1 MTTETMPFESNCPHC
16 GAPLPPDAP
25 MGMCPQCLLAEGCSE
40 SSSPQSDLINQPDL
54 QTFDDYELIEMIA
67 RGGMGVVYRARQ
79 KSLHREVALKMILSG
94 QLASEQEVQ
103 RFQSEAKAAA
113 HLRHPNIVTV
123 HEVGEMDGRHFYSME
138 FVRGQHLGDRMQ
150 QCPLQPKQAVLY
162 LIKIARAVHFAH
174 QNGIVHRDLKPQNI
188 LLDKH
193 DEPRITDFGLAKRMD
208 LEGDLT
214 LTGTVIGS
222 PAYMAPEQAQ
232 GKQHSVGPLADV
244 YALGALFYCMLAGR
258 PPFQAVTPLETLKQ
272 VTDSNP
278 QSLRQI
284 NHEIPIDLETI
295 CLKCLEKEPGHR
307 YESAEELACELERW
321 LSNEPILAR
330 RSTTRERI
338 QKWTRRNPVLTSM
351 SALVLLMGMVALAV
365 ISWQLRQT
373 RSALA
378 KAEQLIVAEAT
389 ARAREMKPYLTMSHD
404 GPVSSVAFSKDGQ
417 RILSSSYDH
426 SARIWNART
435 GEVVRELVG
444 HTGVVG
450 KAVFSPDDQQVMTL
464 SFDTHFRYPHLSP
477 TDELGVTTRIPRFG
491 DKTVRVWNTDSGEPI
506 ARFQHPNQVVDAD
519 FSPDG
524 KHVVTASW
532 DHLGRIWDVE
542 TGREIHSLAYHQAAL
557 LSARFSP
564 DGTQVVTTSS
574 GSDYQ
579 ITIHPGGGGGST
591 SSVYEKH
598 LASIWDA
605 ETGKTLGFVENQ
617 SRNGIFFARPRSSR
631 SVMEYSKDG
640 KWLLVAGAHP
650 SNGILWNVRKQR
662 VERVFKGHTTEMT
675 GARFSA
681 DGTKAIS
688 YGADRNARIWDVAS
702 GEQTA
707 LLAAHKETILWA
719 EFSIDG
725 NLVVTASGDGTA
737 RVWDASSGVGISVLK
752 GHADKVYQARFSP
765 DGLRVVTASEDG
777 TLRLWDAATLTQMS
791 KVLRGHERSVVSIDI
806 SSDGKKVVTGSSDGS
821 ARLWDMDSQKTL
833 FVLEG
838 YKDIKDDQIRRHALG
853 VVSDVSFSA
862 DDQFVLTASE
872 DSYALMRPVDM
883 SGNPS
888 GEDVVL
894 SPFSP
899 LRLWNV
905 QAGQLEKRFKDL
917 PSGVRSIRWSG
928 DGNQFTAIPNG
939 EVDKAIRIRGIVR
952 RGWSGS
958 SQKLD
963 ESYDLS
969 IWNINS
975 GTEWYKLHDIINELK
990 DVAFSVDGKRVA
1002 TADQGPVRL
1011 WDGTNGEFI
1020 KALPGSEGAGEV
1032 AFVNGTDQL
1041 LVKDMRGANLW
1052 DLENGRR
1059 IQTYPSP
1066 DIPFLDVTFHVDLE
1080 RVLGWTQE
1088 KGMVCLF
1095 DLNNGELL
1103 VRLDDAAKRLR
1114 KALLSPDGRLLV
1126 TIGWD
1131 KTAVVWDAHTGDRLE
1146 NLEGHE
1152 DNILDAV
1159 ISSDG
1164 RWLGTV
1170 SEDYTARLW
1179 PLNVIR
1185 TVR

>member
-1 MTTETMPFESNCPHC
+1 MKTETMSFESICPQC
-16 GAPLPPDAP
+16 GESLSADAP
-25 MGMCPQCLLAEGCSE
+25 MGMCPRCLLAEVQQDA
-40 SSSPQSDLINQPDL
+40 SSALPDL
-54 QTFDDYELIEMIA
+54 LDQANQSMFGDYELIELIA

-79 KSLHREVALKMILSG
+79 KSLNRQVALKMILSG

-138 FVRGQHLGDRMQ
+138 YVQGKHLGERMQ
-150 QCPLQPKQAVLY
+150 ENPLPQKQAVQY
-162 LIKIARAVHFAH
+162 LVKIARAVHFAH
-174 QNGIVHRDLKPQNI
+174 ENGIVHRDLKPQNI
-188 LLDKH
+188 LLDHH

-214 LTGTVIGS
+214 MTGTLIGS

-232 GKQHSVGPLADV
+232 GKQYSVGPLTDV
-244 YALGALFYCMLAGR
+244 YALGALFYCMLVGR
-258 PPFQAVTPLETLKQ
+258 PPFRAMTPLETLKQ

-284 NHEIPIDLETI
+284 NPYLPIDLDTI
-295 CLKCLEKEPGHR
+295 CQKCLEKEPAHR
-307 YESAEELACELERW
+307 YQSAEELAQELERW

-330 RSTTRERI
+330 RSTAKERI
-338 QKWTRRNPVLTSM
+338 QKWTRRNPILTSM
-351 SALVLLMGMVALAV
+351 SALVLVVGMVALLLV
-365 ISWQLRQT
+365 SWQLRQT

-389 ARAREMKPYLTMSHD
+389 ARATEMEPYLTMSHD
-404 GPVSSVAFSKDGQ
+404 GPVSSVTFGEDGR
-417 RILSSSYDH
+417 RILSSSHDH
-426 SARIWNART
+426 TARIWDART
-435 GEVVRELVG
+435 GKLIRELSG

-450 KAVFSPDDQQVMTL
+450 KAVFSPDEQQVMTL

-477 TDELGVTTRIPRFG
+477 TDELGVTTRIPRYG
-491 DKTVRVWNTDSGEPI
+491 DQTVRVWNTDSGESI
-506 ARFQHPNQVVDAD
+506 AMFQHPNQVVDAA

-542 TGREIHSLAYHQAAL
+542 TGREIHSLAHHQAAL

-598 LASIWDA
+598 LASIWEV
-605 ETGKTLGFVENQ
+605 ETGKTLDFVENQ

-650 SNGILWNVRKQR
+650 SNAILWNVRKQR
-662 VERVFKGHTTEMT
+662 VEHVLKGHTTEVT

-681 DGTKAIS
+681 DGTKAVS

-719 EFSIDG
+719 EFSTDG

-737 RVWDASSGVGISVLK
+737 RVWDAGSGVGISVLK

-791 KVLRGHERSVVSIDI
+791 KVLRGHERSVLSIDI

-833 FVLEG
+833 FVLDG

-853 VVSDVSFSA
+853 DVSDVSFSA

-872 DSYALMRPVDM
+872 DSYALMRPVDI

-888 GEDVVL
+888 GEDLLL

-905 QAGQLEKRFKDL
+905 QTGQLEKRFEDL

-928 DGNQFTAIPNG
+928 DGNHFAAIPTG
-939 EVDKAIRIRGIVR
+939 DVVKAIRLKGIVG

-958 SQKLD
+958 SQKLN
-963 ESYDLS
+963 EPYDLS
-969 IWNINS
+969 VWSIDS
-975 GTEWYKLHDIINELK
+975 GNEWYKLHDIINELK
-990 DVAFSVDGKRVA
+990 DVAFSADGKWVA

-1011 WDGTNGEFI
+1011 WNGKSGELI

-1032 AFVNGTDQL
+1032 AFVNETDQL

-1052 DLENGRR
+1052 DLESGRC

-1095 DLNNGELL
+1095 DMSTGELL
-1103 VRLDDAAKRLR
+1103 LRIDDAAKRLR

-1131 KTAVVWDAHTGDRLE
+1131 KTAIVWDAHTGDRLE

-1152 DNILDAV
+1152 DDILDAV
-1159 ISSDG
+1159 ISPDG

-1179 PLNVIR
+1179 PLNIIR